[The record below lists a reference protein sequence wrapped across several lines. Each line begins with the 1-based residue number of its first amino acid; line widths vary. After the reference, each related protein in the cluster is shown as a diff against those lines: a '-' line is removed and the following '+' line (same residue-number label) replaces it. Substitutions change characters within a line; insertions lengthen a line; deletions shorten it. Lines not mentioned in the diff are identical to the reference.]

1 MLLYTYY
8 IYIAI
13 SSDKSVWVMDTV
25 YILLFS
31 YCNDTNNI

>member
-8 IYIAI
+8 IYTAI

-31 YCNDTNNI
+31 